1 MKDSEFNNDKPKSG
15 RGGARPGAG
24 RPQGTKD
31 RITIQSLL
39 TAFES
44 ASGGQRYETVLFE
57 DFYRARESGD
67 MVMAHKYHNLILNKL
82 APTLLHTEVEDT
94 GSTLEG
100 RARAFA
106 LALKAVVEED
116 PAVNPSLGYQPVPP
130 EEE

>member
-1 MKDSEFNNDKPKSG
+1 MKDSDLNNDKKPGPG

-44 ASGGQRYETVLFE
+44 ASNGQRYEDVLFQ
-57 DFYRARESGD
+57 DFFTARDSGD

-82 APTLLHTEVEDT
+82 APTLIHTEVEHSGDAV
-94 GSTLEG
+94 LD
-100 RARAFA
+100 RAQAFQA
-106 LALKAVVEED
+106 AIQAIVED
-116 PAVNPSLGYQPVPP
+116 HQRPP
-130 EEE
+130 PPQQH